1 MNRDTISPSQLTI
14 LVTAYTFG
22 SSLVLGSTNI
32 AVRSGWI
39 AMALGTVE
47 GLLIALLFTTLSKR
61 FQHQNL
67 VQASQQVF
75 GRILGAIPSL
85 LFIWF
90 MLQLGGLVLGNFEDY
105 FEITMLQATPAIW
118 FGIPLGLVA
127 AYAVSKGVDTL
138 ARSTTIL
145 LPLIILLELS
155 TFVALLG
162 EMIPE
167 NFLPLIDV
175 GGKQLLAVAH
185 SAGMF
190 PFAESVVFLMMLP
203 HLPAK
208 CDTRKPV
215 LGGLLLAGLV
225 LTMSTFRN
233 IAVLGA
239 AIENVVFPSFT
250 ATRLISVGEV
260 FTRLEII
267 SAVSFLTMGFVK
279 VSVLLYGA
287 AAAIAELCG
296 LRSHQPL
303 ILPVGVLMVILSIT
317 DFQHGFAESHV
328 FITETWPYYAPL
340 FAVGLPLVILLGAMV
355 FGKPRRDE
363 Q

>member
-1 MNRDTISPSQLTI
+1 MNKNAISPSQLTI

-22 SSLVLGSTNI
+22 SSLLLGSTNV

-47 GLLIALLFTTLSKR
+47 GLLIAWLFTTLSKR
-61 FQHQNL
+61 FRHQSL

-90 MLQLGGLVLGNFEDY
+90 MLQLGGLVLGNFGDY

-162 EMIPE
+162 QILPE
-167 NFLPLIDV
+167 NFLPLVDISA
-175 GGKQLLAVAH
+175 KQLLSVTH
-185 SAGMF
+185 SLGMF
-190 PFAESVVFLMMLP
+190 PFGESVVFLMILP
-203 HLPAK
+203 HLPAR
-208 CDTRKPV
+208 CDARKPV
-215 LGGLLLAGLV
+215 LSGLLLAGLV
-225 LTMSTFRN
+225 LTISAFRN

-239 AIENVVFPSFT
+239 GIENTIFPSFST
-250 ATRLISVGEV
+250 TRLISVGEV
-260 FTRLEII
+260 FTRVEII

-279 VSVLLYGA
+279 VSVLIYGVA
-287 AAAIAELCG
+287 SGIAELCG
-296 LRSHQPL
+296 LRSHKPL
-303 ILPVGVLMVILSIT
+303 ILPVGVLMIVLSAT
-317 DFQHGFAESHV
+317 DFRHGFAENIV

-340 FAVGLPLVILLGAMV
+340 FVIGLPLLILLGAV
-355 FGKPRRDE
+355 ISGKPRRDE